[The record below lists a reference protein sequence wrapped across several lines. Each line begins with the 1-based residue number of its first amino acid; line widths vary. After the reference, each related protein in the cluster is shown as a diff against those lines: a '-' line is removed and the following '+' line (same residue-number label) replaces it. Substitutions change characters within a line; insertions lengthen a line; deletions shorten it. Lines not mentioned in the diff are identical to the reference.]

1 MPRHIHPDDDK
12 VFACP
17 ACDGAGEVYRRT
29 HENKEFDKPFRCHKC
44 GHEFDDVVE
53 RDAREWIPA
62 DEPASPTDD
71 DGLPAALDDDMKEVI
86 RSARGS

>member
-44 GHEFDDVVE
+44 GNEFDDVVE
-53 RDAREWIPA
+53 RESREAVPG
-62 DEPASPTDD
+62 DGVDVYDD
-71 DGLPAALDDDMKEVI
+71 DGIPASLDPDAKELI